1 MDRVALLKGIPIFSK
16 LDEESL
22 KKIDSISIE
31 KHYRKGDIIILQDSK
46 VEGLYI
52 IREGR
57 IKISRISE
65 DGKIKV
71 LAILSSGDIM
81 GEMSILDEELAS
93 ATAEAIEDSRLVF
106 IKRED
111 FQSILVR
118 YPMITL
124 GIAQILAKRLRLA
137 DREIEE
143 LAFYSV
149 KSRVIKTLMELADRY
164 GEKTNSGIRLSL
176 KLTHQELADMVGTSR
191 ETVSRVIS
199 VLEKRQ
205 LITNERGYTV
215 IRDINALKDYIF

>member
-57 IKISRISE
+57 VKISRISE

-215 IRDINALKDYIF
+215 IEDINALKDYIF

>member
-57 IKISRISE
+57 VKISRISE

-191 ETVSRVIS
+191 ETVSRIIS